1 MTYKE
6 IAAMVASVGVPYAY
20 YQFDEGT
27 AKAPPFIC
35 FFYPGSDDMIA
46 DNTNYQAIRP
56 LTIELYTDNKDFTLE
71 ATVEAI
77 LTENGI
83 PFTRNEVFIDT
94 ERMYQITYFSE
105 VVITPE
111 QTEE

>member
-1 MTYKE
+1 
-6 IAAMVASVGVPYAY
+6 MVASVGGPYAY

-27 AKAPPFIC
+27 AKEPPFIC

-56 LTIELYTDNKDFTLE
+56 LTIELYTENKDFALE
-71 ATVEAI
+71 ATVETI
-77 LTENGI
+77 LNENGI